1 VFEQVKRGR
10 QRPAMHW
17 ASAEQSSLAAQAK
30 GWQVNPSQRSPAA
43 HSASAMQLGVAT
55 QSAASREQIVPA
67 GQSMS
72 AAHEAADWQTD
83 P

>member
-1 VFEQVKRGR
+1 
-10 QRPAMHW
+10 
-17 ASAEQSSLAAQAK
+17 
-30 GWQVNPSQRSPAA
+30 
-43 HSASAMQLGVAT
+43 MQLGVAT